1 MDDLLKCPICG
12 DARFDEGPRCHY
24 CDEAHAA
31 GFREGVEAAAEYLS
45 QWAGYMISLNTIAN
59 VRALAEPERKE
70 GADAY
75 RGTVQGA
82 DGVVRKWYPGTDA
95 PDATGEVDAM
105 DGKGWARCVAHGREY
120 VEGCRACD
128 VARLPGGKPA
138 TGEVEV
144 SVKWPVKEMSKEEL
158 AERFPREKL

>member
-31 GFREGVEAAAEYLS
+31 GFREGVEAAVRRFYEGAAESHVAASVQSFL
-45 QWAGYMISLNTIAN
+45 A
-59 VRALAEPERKE
+59 ALAQPADERGHDYE
-70 GADAY
+70 N
-75 RGTVQGA
+75 
-82 DGVVRKWYPGTDA
+82 DGNGVCVHCGYKVVPA
-95 PDATGEVDAM
+95 QPDATGEVDAM